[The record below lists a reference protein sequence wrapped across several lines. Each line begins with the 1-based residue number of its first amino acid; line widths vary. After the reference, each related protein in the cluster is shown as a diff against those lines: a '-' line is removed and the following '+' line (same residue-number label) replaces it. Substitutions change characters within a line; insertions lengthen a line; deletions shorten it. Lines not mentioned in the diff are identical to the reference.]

1 MSSLTRKLRDTP
13 VVIVAGLIVFSLIQI
28 YFHSLLKNDRAVEY
42 QPLNQPLQARQY
54 QALAFGSDRLL
65 SYALMLSVQLH
76 DNQIGKHIGYQHVNY
91 ETLSRWLLTIYELN
105 PLSDYPAFLT
115 TRVYSQ
121 VSEPAKIVKLI
132 EVTQHLFT
140 INPVQHWRRMT
151 EACLLAK
158 HQLKDLSLA
167 LTLAK
172 QVADLPASIELPH
185 WARDMKLILL
195 DELNQL
201 ESAQLLI
208 SSMLQS
214 GEVKDNDEIRFL
226 KSRLLMIQQKMLEN
240 EQNRAQ

>member
-28 YFHSLLKNDRAVEY
+28 YFHKTKSNDRAVEY

-121 VSEPAKIVKLI
+121 VSEPAKILKLI